1 MNIVLLRQGNRAV
14 LLPAGQTLIDCPPPV
29 RFWLGTPVSE
39 SITTL
44 TLDTPLPGIHVPS
57 VLEEIRQRGFCALD
71 VYGVVREF
79 VARPPPVAS
88 NHAPESVNCN
98 DG

>member
-14 LLPAGQTLIDCPPPV
+14 LLPAGQSLLDCPPPV

-39 SITTL
+39 STTTL
-44 TLDTPLPGIHVPS
+44 TIDTPLPGIHVPS
-57 VLEEIRQRGFCALD
+57 VLEEIQHRGFCALD
-71 VYGVVREF
+71 ICGVVREF

-88 NHAPESVNCN
+88 DRAPELLNRI
-98 DG
+98 DA